1 MNLIRK
7 TSLRSKL
14 IVGFVTINILLIVTG
29 VVGTVA
35 IKEVN
40 TNSVLMYS
48 EYLQSVDDLHQIKE
62 YFLTSDLVLQN
73 MRQTKNT
80 NAINKQKELMN
91 DVIANTSEVIS
102 RYESR
107 TLDEK
112 EKEKWKEL
120 NEEIGVYRTE
130 RNKVV
135 DGLTAL
141 DGFAASNDIDG
152 LSAYSNVVHG
162 TIADLIDIN
171 QELAHEAD
179 NKNYELYRGVTGAMV
194 AIVVVSVIVSL
205 VLAIYLIIYIP
216 SAAKKGLDFATALGE
231 GDLTFEIEDVKS
243 EDELGRLINA
253 LKEAQNKM
261 KLALGQIATEFE
273 GSSASSEELFATIEE
288 VNATFDTIS
297 NNTSGIVDE
306 LNEINAAAEELTATM
321 EELNT
326 GVTQLA
332 SSSSEGDAESEKI
345 KARAESIK
353 VQGAK
358 SRDIADNLLREKGTA
373 IESAIEEGKVVN
385 EISLIAESIASIA
398 AQTNLLALNAA
409 IEAARAGESGKGFSV
424 VAEEIRKLAEQS
436 NGYVVSIQSV
446 VGNVVSAF
454 NNLSVNSKDI
464 IGFIDENVRGDYD
477 LLIDTGEHYEE
488 DAIFFSGLSHE
499 TAAMSEE
506 LNASTGEI
514 ASTITSIAS
523 NMDNASFS
531 SNQVMEGMKETTVAL
546 EQISVAAGAQ
556 AEVSERLS
564 RLIAAFKL

>member
-477 LLIDTGEHYEE
+477 LLIDTGDHYEE